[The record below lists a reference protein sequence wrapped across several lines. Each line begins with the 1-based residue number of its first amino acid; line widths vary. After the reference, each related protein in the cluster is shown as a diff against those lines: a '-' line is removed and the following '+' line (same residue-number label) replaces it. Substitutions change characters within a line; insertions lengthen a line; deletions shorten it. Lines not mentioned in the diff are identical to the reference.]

1 MSATP
6 LASAERNHFA
16 SHSCLS
22 VQWSRAGGGEGSL
35 SALQLTVVWHK
46 LFWHSC
52 ESPTGFAAHGGLG
65 RQIEALSDLFDAT
78 RIVGACSASGNSPG
92 ERAIAG
98 RNVTV
103 IALSGLPRSPWLT
116 WLILP
121 FWLAR
126 NGFTFVRE
134 IARADAV
141 FPALP
146 SPVGLLGLLLA
157 LAMKKRLF
165 IRPMNNWSE
174 SRLLWQL
181 ERAYLER
188 IAGGRNIVMATG
200 SGEYPPSTKNPAIGW
215 IFSTTTSEAEIAINR
230 IPRTLEPGRARLVIV
245 GRQLEADGTRIVLRA
260 LPRLALEFPQVK
272 LDVVGHGPA
281 LARLIRLAGELQ
293 VDTRVTFH
301 GAMTHEDVLAL
312 LRQEDVFCLP
322 TVENESVRQTVIEAL
337 ACGLPV
343 VAARMPFLVGQK
355 CAVLLN
361 DNTPEALTY
370 AVASCLREP
379 ERYRMMSIEAR
390 RTVQGYSLERWRE
403 IIRERL
409 EQAWGPLQSVPVP
422 VPAETRV

>member
-1 MSATP
+1 M
-6 LASAERNHFA
+6 H
-16 SHSCLS
+16 
-22 VQWSRAGGGEGSL
+22 
-35 SALQLTVVWHK
+35 LTVVWHK
-46 LFWHSC
+46 VFWHSSK
-52 ESPTGFAAHGGLG
+52 SPTGFAAHGGLG
-65 RQIEALSDLFDAT
+65 RQIEALSHLFDTT
-78 RIVGACSASGNSPG
+78 RIVGACSNSGDLPG
-92 ERAIAG
+92 ERAVAG

-103 IALSGLPRSPWLT
+103 IALSALPRSPWLT

-126 NGFTFVRE
+126 NGFAFARE

-165 IRPMNNWSE
+165 VRPMNNWSD
-174 SRLLWQL
+174 SRLLWRL

-200 SGEYPPSTKNPAIGW
+200 IGEAPPSKKNPEIGW
-215 IFSTTTSEAEIAINR
+215 IFSTTTSEAELPPAL
-230 IPRTLEPGRARLVIV
+230 IPRRLEPGRARLVIV
-245 GRQLEADGTRIVLRA
+245 GRQLEAEGTRIVLRA
-260 LPRLALEFPQVK
+260 LPRLARDFPQVT

-281 LARLIRLAGELQ
+281 LASVMRLAGELQ
-293 VDTRVTFH
+293 VDSRVTFQ
-301 GAMTHEDVLAL
+301 GAMSHEDVLAL
-312 LRQEDVFCLP
+312 LRQNDVFCLP

-343 VAARMPFLVGQK
+343 VAAHMPFLVGKK
-355 CAVLLN
+355 CAVLLK
-361 DNTPEALTY
+361 DNTPEALAC

-379 ERYRMMSIEAR
+379 KRYRMMSIEAQR
-390 RTVQGYSLERWRE
+390 AVQGYSLERWRE

-409 EQAWGPLQSVPVP
+409 EQAWGPLQSVPVR
-422 VPAETRV
+422 VPAENRV